1 MTNMKRLAAISA
13 SLLTLASCGWLDVSP
28 ENTIDEKE
36 LFSTGYGFRNALN
49 GIYLELGSP
58 AVYGENLSWGFLSAV
73 AQEYLADGSSIGQ
86 NTLAVCRDA
95 SGFVY
100 NSTNTQPVI
109 EEIWQTQYSMIA
121 NINKIL
127 EHIYDLD
134 ASAFTYGED
143 ERGMIRGEALALRAM
158 LHFDLLRLFAPSPAA
173 SPSGTWLP
181 YREEFSHDV
190 GEKLTV
196 RQFLE
201 KVIRDITEAEPL
213 LRSIDTEFH
222 PEAMY
227 ASMMSTPTVSMN
239 ARYRFDSSTFIDDTG
254 QFFWFRGWRL
264 NYLALLGLKA
274 RVCMYAGQEYHSI
287 ARAAAME
294 LYTTYYQDLQWV
306 GFTPQDDITC
316 QIESRHTK
324 MTDDVLFGA
333 YYRNLATDFESMIY
347 GADNSVKLP
356 LANIESLFASD
367 NTGVYEDWRLD
378 YAIAQTNTSEKAW
391 YTLKYNSSSEAV
403 VTSVENPM
411 VPLVRLSEV
420 MYILAELSA
429 EEGNVGQGIE
439 YLETVRRARGAQ
451 RSLSTTVSTAE
462 QLMEEIILDA
472 RKDFLCEG
480 NMFYMYKRLNIREV
494 PSASESGAVK
504 DMTAGYVLP
513 VPASE
518 SPF

>member
-1 MTNMKRLAAISA
+1 MKRLAAISA

-121 NINKIL
+121 NINQIL

-143 ERGMIRGEALALRAM
+143 ERDMIRGEALALRAM

-222 PEAMY
+222 PEA
-227 ASMMSTPTVSMN
+227 S
-239 ARYRFDSSTFIDDTG
+239 
-254 QFFWFRGWRL
+254 
-264 NYLALLGLKA
+264 
-274 RVCMYAGQEYHSI
+274 H
-287 ARAAAME
+287 
-294 LYTTYYQDLQWV
+294 
-306 GFTPQDDITC
+306 
-316 QIESRHTK
+316 
-324 MTDDVLFGA
+324 
-333 YYRNLATDFESMIY
+333 
-347 GADNSVKLP
+347 
-356 LANIESLFASD
+356 
-367 NTGVYEDWRLD
+367 
-378 YAIAQTNTSEKAW
+378 
-391 YTLKYNSSSEAV
+391 
-403 VTSVENPM
+403 
-411 VPLVRLSEV
+411 
-420 MYILAELSA
+420 
-429 EEGNVGQGIE
+429 
-439 YLETVRRARGAQ
+439 
-451 RSLSTTVSTAE
+451 SLS
-462 QLMEEIILDA
+462 
-472 RKDFLCEG
+472 
-480 NMFYMYKRLNIREV
+480 
-494 PSASESGAVK
+494 P
-504 DMTAGYVLP
+504 
-513 VPASE
+513 
-518 SPF
+518 